1 MKGWMVGLIAAVIVA
16 IALATAA
23 AVLLRPGGDTIVLD
37 LEAGDCFQVPDDIA
51 NSAIANSAIAEIDTV
66 SCVEPHEAEVFA
78 TGELNP
84 HRDQPYP
91 DDEQQLFSQVD
102 AKCAAVLAD
111 HPDIVQ
117 RFGVLP
123 VVADDKSW
131 SSFRG
136 RYACVAI
143 PYGGGTTEGSLG
155 LR

>member
-1 MKGWMVGLIAAVIVA
+1 MKGWMVGLIAVVVVA
-16 IALATAA
+16 IGLATAA

-51 NSAIANSAIAEIDTV
+51 GAAISEIDTI
-66 SCVEPHEAEVFA
+66 SCSKPHEAEVFA

-84 HRDQPYP
+84 DRDQPYP
-91 DDEQQLFSQVD
+91 ADAQQLFAQVD

-111 HPDIVQ
+111 HPGVLE

-123 VVADDKSW
+123 VVADEKSW

-136 RYACVAI
+136 RYVCVAV

-155 LR
+155 L

>member
-1 MKGWMVGLIAAVIVA
+1 MVGLIAAVIVA

-51 NSAIANSAIAEIDTV
+51 SSTISTIDTI
-66 SCVEPHEAEVFA
+66 SCAKPHEAEVFA

-84 HRDQPYP
+84 DRDQPYP
-91 DDEQQLFSQVD
+91 GDERQLFAQVD
-102 AKCAAVLAD
+102 ARCSNVLVD

-123 VVADDKSW
+123 VVADEKSW
-131 SSFRG
+131 ASFRG
-136 RYACVAI
+136 RYVCVAI
-143 PYGGGTTEGSLG
+143 PYGGGTTDGSLG
-155 LR
+155 L